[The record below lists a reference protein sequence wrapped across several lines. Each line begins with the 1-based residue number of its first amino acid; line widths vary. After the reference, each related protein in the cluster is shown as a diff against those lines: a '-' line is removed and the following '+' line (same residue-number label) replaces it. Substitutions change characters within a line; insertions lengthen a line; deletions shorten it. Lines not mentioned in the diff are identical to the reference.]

1 MWQPFFKN
9 YQRALLW
16 KIWKQVCFLRRLS
29 RAYLRLRVKVVAK
42 VDFILIRIIRCYTM
56 QWRSA
61 CNVPV
66 WVTMS
71 SQSHPVLRYA
81 LKHVNFLEVSSPHKK
96 PRTQFSPSTTATKNT
111 RYQLTQRHATPFQL
125 SRARPGSTGIMWLY
139 GDIYSSTRLWVV
151 GWDDGASLFSHLVID
166 FPIWLRTYT
175 FMLCTFVGKLH
186 QHQ

>member
-1 MWQPFFKN
+1 
-9 YQRALLW
+9 
-16 KIWKQVCFLRRLS
+16 
-29 RAYLRLRVKVVAK
+29 
-42 VDFILIRIIRCYTM
+42 M

-71 SQSHPVLRYA
+71 SHSHPVLRYA

-125 SRARPGSTGIMWLY
+125 SRARPGSAGIMWLY

-151 GWDDGASLFSHLVID
+151 GWDDGASLFTHLGID
-166 FPIWLRTYT
+166 FPLWLRTHSCCVRSWES
-175 FMLCTFVGKLH
+175 CTNTSNENFNRSEITSQVQSGTAAVRVFLFFGLFVRSQWKLVCLVN
-186 QHQ
+186 

>member
-1 MWQPFFKN
+1 MLSHLTFFIDCSISF
-9 YQRALLW
+9 RPS
-16 KIWKQVCFLRRLS
+16 FRL
-29 RAYLRLRVKVVAK
+29 YVAA
-42 VDFILIRIIRCYTM
+42 M

-71 SQSHPVLRYA
+71 SHSHPVLRYA
-81 LKHVNFLEVSSPHKK
+81 LKHVNFLKVSSPHKK

-125 SRARPGSTGIMWLY
+125 SRARPGSVGIMWLY

-151 GWDDGASLFSHLVID
+151 GWNDGASLF
-166 FPIWLRTYT
+166 PILLSIFLNGYVHIHAVYVR
-175 FMLCTFVGKLH
+175 GKAAPTPVTRISIEVR
-186 QHQ
+186 